1 MRIRNSLRRHM
12 AMYGGG
18 GSMRLF
24 VVGPIVGR
32 EDMNSLA
39 FEEVR
44 ARLRDAGYYAT
55 IPHDVVPPGMRDVD
69 VMRAS
74 IRTMLGCDGVAL
86 LNGWEE
92 SEEAKFE
99 CDVATFCGL
108 NVHHFQEWLN
118 KATSWLCGSSQ
129 LLSTTPIL
137 KEIYS
142 QTTSHSYSYIK

>member
-1 MRIRNSLRRHM
+1 MWLYVI
-12 AMYGGG
+12 
-18 GSMRLF
+18 
-24 VVGPIVGR
+24 GPVLGR
-32 EDMNSLA
+32 ENLNREA
-39 FEEVR
+39 FVK
-44 ARLRDAGYYAT
+44 ARNELRDAGYYVT
-55 IPHDVVPPGMRDVD
+55 IPHDVVPPGMRNVD
-69 VMRAS
+69 VMRVS

-118 KATSWLCGSSQ
+118 RATSWLCGSSQ
-129 LLSTTPIL
+129 LLSTTSVL

-142 QTTSHSYSYIK
+142 HPYPIREWFKK